1 MSENDLLHDVHR
13 MVSQIDDR
21 VNDLRKAVF
30 GNGRPGLI
38 DRMTVIE
45 QRTKAIIESEAS
57 CPAREA
63 FTGGAMR
70 QDRAN
75 YLAIAAVVLAG
86 LSVVM
91 AYFRG

>member
-1 MSENDLLHDVHR
+1 

-45 QRTKAIIESEAS
+45 QRTSAIVESELT

-75 YLAIAAVVLAG
+75 HLAISAVVLAG
-86 LSVVM
+86 LSVIM

>member
-1 MSENDLLHDVHR
+1 MSENELLHDVHR

-30 GNGRPGLI
+30 GNGRPGLL

-45 QRTKAIIESEAS
+45 QRTSAIVESEAT

-63 FTGGAMR
+63 FTGEAAR
-70 QDRAN
+70 QSRAN
-75 YLAIAAVVLAG
+75 YLALAAVVLAG
-86 LSVVM
+86 LSVIM
-91 AYFRG
+91 AYTGK

>member
-1 MSENDLLHDVHR
+1 MSENELLHDVHR

-30 GNGRPGLI
+30 GNGRPGLL

-45 QRTKAIIESEAS
+45 QRTSAIVESELT

-63 FTGGAMR
+63 FTGEASR
-70 QDRAN
+70 QSRAN